1 MSVLNEQGFIEGRYV
16 PILDGK
22 PVASGV
28 SESAVTEASLPTGAS
43 ETEEEKSKD
52 VDGDGD
58 GGSGKVLP
66 AERASAN

>member
-16 PILDGK
+16 PVLDGK

-28 SESAVTEASLPTGAS
+28 SESAVTEASLPI

-52 VDGDGD
+52 GD
-58 GGSGKVLP
+58 GGSGKGLP
-66 AERASAN
+66 AEPASAN